1 MPKKETKEVKRS
13 FRIVL
18 PNYAVEIESSD
29 KKENIRYM
37 RDLALDTLLR
47 LKKDFE
53 VMSWPTKR

>member
-47 LKKDFE
+47 LKKDF
-53 VMSWPTKR
+53 